1 MGILSKG
8 ITESQLSAQILIS
21 GEVEYFS
28 ELPSAINSANDIYI
42 VLKDSGV
49 AFINKKHAG
58 LYYSDG
64 SSWLRLGDLTN
75 MLKSTDVIN
84 DLVST
89 NIDKPLSANQGKLLQ
104 DTKLA
109 DVIEDTTPQLGGN
122 LDLNSSDITGTGNIN
137 INGEIEATTLI
148 GDLRGATEFQAKAG
162 EDITKGDPLYISSFD
177 VSGNKPIVGI
187 ADADD
192 SNKMPCFGLAKDT
205 ASNNSTVNVVTFG
218 TLAGLNTS
226 SFTLGDILYIST
238 SGALTNIKPAGELAK
253 IQNIGKVQRVHTSN
267 GSIKV
272 GGAGRTNDV
281 PNLNLGNVFIGN
293 ASNQAETRGLTLD
306 DISETATYKLL
317 TTTNNTKL
325 SNITVTQ
332 AVDLDTMESD
342 IATNNAKIS
351 NATHTGDVTGSTVL
365 TITDESVT
373 NAKIAHVATGTVKG
387 RTTAGTGDVE
397 DLDIDTTLKTALN
410 LTKSDVGLNNVANV
424 DTTNASNISSGTLA
438 EARLPAI
445 NADNTTIS
453 NLEVDNLKA
462 GVLDTDLTTVSA
474 NDDTLASAKAI
485 KTYVDANVGTN
496 PLNSFTQNSG
506 QYIAT
511 EGIRAR
517 DIGGIAML
525 NDGGTAG
532 VTVADNGDVDITT
545 KMTTSE
551 IKAKNLNGLK
561 LHDDGGTG
569 LLVKDGGDVEVDTKL
584 ISSEIKAKD
593 SNGLKLHD
601 DGGTGIFIQDG
612 GKTAINSNST
622 NPKHPCSVNGNL
634 GSSVYS
640 LTGMGVVGGLWVGN
654 SGDNRTVGLYGG
666 GGVNRL
672 FSYDYTTNTPMNLD
686 IQPDGNANVTICK
699 NGGNVGINNSSPTE
713 KLDID
718 GIFKLNSSSQFP
730 MVVQKNGA
738 PTSGATAKFINDQG
752 NHSWGVVAEFRVNGS
767 TGSDRP
773 SILFSQGY
781 SNTNWT
787 VGFGSNTDDHFRIN
801 QNSGYLSSSW
811 GSTRFFINTSGDVGI
826 GKTNPVRKLDVAG
839 SIMADDWIRVGGTAG
854 FYCQNYGGGWH
865 MQDTIYM
872 RVFGNKIIYTANDIR
887 GNRFVD
893 NQDTSRYIDASGT
906 SELGNLVIDTD
917 LKIRRTGF
925 RAGSHT
931 AMKYYTF
938 AYPGGGNYNT
948 VHGALEFRAP
958 QGWDTND
965 LVLTLKSEGFGNNY
979 AQVNGNLSVTGS
991 VSKGSGSFDIAHPDP
1006 KKKDTHRLR
1015 HYFVET
1021 PSAGGNIYKYQI
1033 ECNEGE
1039 NYIDLPDYFKY
1050 LNKDSLVWVNPY
1062 KHFGRAWGQVQR
1074 NKKLK
1079 IVVEKKGIYN
1089 ILIFGDRKDET
1100 AMKDF
1105 NKYGIEYKNK

>member
-28 ELPSAINSANDIYI
+28 ELPSAINSANAIYI

-238 SGALTNIKPAGELAK
+238 SGALTNIKPAGESAK
-253 IQNIGKVQRVHTSN
+253 IQNIGKVQRVHASS

-293 ASNQAETRGLTLD
+293 SSNQAETRGITLD

-561 LHDDGGTG
+561 LHDDGGNG
-569 LLVKDGGDVEVDTKL
+569 IFVEDGGNVEM
-584 ISSEIKAKD
+584 
-593 SNGLKLHD
+593 SNRLK
-601 DGGTGIFIQDG
+601 
-612 GKTAINSNST
+612 
-622 NPKHPCSVNGNL
+622 VNGNL
-634 GSSVYS
+634 GSSIPTS
-640 LTGMGVVGGLWVGN
+640 GGLESVGFISTGD
-654 SGDNRTVGLYGG
+654 SGSNVVCGVSASNGVPKIYGYDWG
-666 GGVNRL
+666 TSSAKDL
-672 FSYDYTTNTPMNLD
+672 F
-686 IQPDGNANVTICK
+686 IQYL
-699 NGGNVGINNSSPTE
+699 GGNVAIGSNAPTE
-713 KLDID
+713 KLDVNGNAKISGKL
-718 GIFKLNSSSQFP
+718 GIG
-730 MVVQKNGA
+730 KNPDQYA
-738 PTSGATAKFINDQG
+738 VLDMERAVTSGAGAGIN
-752 NHSWGVVAEFRVNGS
+752 
-767 TGSDRP
+767 
-773 SILFSQGY
+773 LK
-781 SNTNWT
+781 NT
-787 VGFGSNTDDHFRIN
+787 
-801 QNSGYLSSSW
+801 
-811 GSTRFFINTSGDVGI
+811 
-826 GKTNPVRKLDVAG
+826 
-839 SIMADDWIRVGGTAG
+839 
-854 FYCQNYGGGWH
+854 
-865 MQDTIYM
+865 
-872 RVFGNKIIYTANDIR
+872 
-887 GNRFVD
+887 
-893 NQDTSRYIDASGT
+893 ASGT
-906 SELGNLVIDTD
+906 SYAVLNLHGNNGGV
-917 LKIRRTGF
+917 TGQ
-925 RAGSHT
+925 
-931 AMKYYTF
+931 YY
-938 AYPGGGNYNT
+938 AGGGTAVLRTYTN
-948 VHGALEFRAP
+948 HGLVFGTNATERMRITNSGNICIGTTTSNSTFHLKGGTST
-958 QGWDTND
+958 QGTAWISSSKSGFTENSHIHYGTNMD
-965 LVLTLKSEGFGNNY
+965 WYIRSGSQSGKVIIQDNGGNCGIGTSNPSQKLHV
-979 AQVNGNLSVTGS
+979 AGNAIVSGS
-991 VSKGSGSFDIAHPDP
+991 LSKGSGSFDIAHPDP

-1033 ECNEGE
+1033 KCEKGK
-1039 NYIDLPDYFKY
+1039 NYIDLPDYYQY

>member
-28 ELPSAINSANDIYI
+28 QLPSAINSTNDIYI

-58 LYYSDG
+58 VYYSDG

-122 LDLNSSDITGTGNIN
+122 LDINSNNITGTGNIN

-205 ASNNSTVNVVTFG
+205 ASNNSNVNVVTFG

-238 SGALTNIKPAGELAK
+238 SGSLTNIKPAGESAK
-253 IQNIGKVQRVHTSN
+253 IQNIGKVQRVHASS

-293 ASNQAETRGLTLD
+293 SSNQAETRGITLD

-325 SNITVTQ
+325 NNITLNQ
-332 AVDLDTMESD
+332 AIDLDTVLFNVA
-342 IATNNAKIS
+342 INNLKIS
-351 NATHTGDVTGSTVL
+351 NATHTGDVTGSTAL
-365 TITDESVT
+365 TITDQAVT
-373 NAKIAHVATGTVKG
+373 DAKLFHVASGTVKG
-387 RTTAGTGDVE
+387 RTTAGTGIVE
-397 DLDIDTTLKTALN
+397 
-410 LTKSDVGLNNVANV
+410 
-424 DTTNASNISSGTLA
+424 NI
-438 EARLPAI
+438 I
-445 NADNTTIS
+445 I
-453 NLEVDNLKA
+453 
-462 GVLDTDLTTVSA
+462 DTDLTTVSS

-485 KTYVDANVGTN
+485 KTYVDANSGGIDPRDTY
-496 PLNSFTQNSG
+496 TQNSG

-517 DIGGIAML
+517 DNAGIAMM
-525 NDGGTAG
+525 NDAGIAG
-532 VTVADNGDVDITT
+532 VVVADSGDVDITT

-612 GKTAINSNST
+612 GKQPLIATQ
-622 NPKHPCSVNGNL
+622 
-634 GSSVYS
+634 
-640 LTGMGVVGGLWVGN
+640 LTQ
-654 SGDNRTVGLYGG
+654 
-666 GGVNRL
+666 
-672 FSYDYTTNTPMNLD
+672 NTL
-686 IQPDGNANVTICK
+686 
-699 NGGNVGINNSSPTE
+699 
-713 KLDID
+713 
-718 GIFKLNSSSQFP
+718 
-730 MVVQKNGA
+730 A
-738 PTSGATAKFINDQG
+738 P
-752 NHSWGVVAEFRVNGS
+752 
-767 TGSDRP
+767 
-773 SILFSQGY
+773 
-781 SNTNWT
+781 
-787 VGFGSNTDDHFRIN
+787 
-801 QNSGYLSSSW
+801 
-811 GSTRFFINTSGDVGI
+811 
-826 GKTNPVRKLDVAG
+826 
-839 SIMADDWIRVGGTAG
+839 
-854 FYCQNYGGGWH
+854 
-865 MQDTIYM
+865 
-872 RVFGNKIIYTANDIR
+872 
-887 GNRFVD
+887 
-893 NQDTSRYIDASGT
+893 
-906 SELGNLVIDTD
+906 
-917 LKIRRTGF
+917 
-925 RAGSHT
+925 
-931 AMKYYTF
+931 
-938 AYPGGGNYNT
+938 
-948 VHGALEFRAP
+948 
-958 QGWDTND
+958 
-965 LVLTLKSEGFGNNY
+965 
-979 AQVNGNLSVTGS
+979 
-991 VSKGSGSFDIAHPDP
+991 
-1006 KKKDTHRLR
+1006 
-1015 HYFVET
+1015 
-1021 PSAGGNIYKYQI
+1021 
-1033 ECNEGE
+1033 
-1039 NYIDLPDYFKY
+1039 
-1050 LNKDSLVWVNPY
+1050 
-1062 KHFGRAWGQVQR
+1062 
-1074 NKKLK
+1074 
-1079 IVVEKKGIYN
+1079 
-1089 ILIFGDRKDET
+1089 
-1100 AMKDF
+1100 
-1105 NKYGIEYKNK
+1105 